1 MANYS
6 FASVT
11 SAVVGIA
18 STETIYSNIVGIALS
33 VTTTNGTIP
42 MGNITGMTI
51 TNSRP
56 ASLTGRRPG
65 VGQLFPRGIY
75 NK

>member
-1 MANYS
+1 MANFT

-11 SAVVGIA
+11 TARVGIA
-18 STETIYSNIVGIALS
+18 STETIYSNIVGVALS

-42 MGNITGMTI
+42 MGNISGMI
-51 TNSRP
+51 IDNSRP
-56 ASLTGRRPG
+56 GTLTGRRPQT
-65 VGQLFPRGIY
+65 GQVFPRGIY

>member
-1 MANYS
+1 MTNYT

-11 SAVVGIA
+11 TAVVGIA

-33 VTTTNGTIP
+33 FTTTNGTIP
-42 MGNITGMTI
+42 MGNITGMNI
-51 TNSRP
+51 TDSRP
-56 ASLTGRRPG
+56 GSLTGRRPS
-65 VGQLFPRGIY
+65 VGQLFPRGVY

>member
-1 MANYS
+1 MANYT

-11 SAVVGIA
+11 TARVGIA
-18 STETIYSNIVGIALS
+18 STETIYFNIVGVALS

-42 MGNITGMTI
+42 MGNISGMNI
-51 TNSRP
+51 ENSYP
-56 ASLTGRRPG
+56 GALTGRRPQT
-65 VGQLFPRGIY
+65 GQVFPRGIY

>member
-1 MANYS
+1 MANYT

-11 SAVVGIA
+11 TAVVGIA
-18 STETIYSNIVGIALS
+18 STETIYSNIVGVALS

-42 MGNITGMTI
+42 MGNITGMSI

-56 ASLTGRRPG
+56 GSLTGRRPG
-65 VGQLFPRGIY
+65 VGQLYPRF

>member
-6 FASVT
+6 FASVI

-56 ASLTGRRPG
+56 GALTGRRPG
-65 VGQLFPRGIY
+65 VGQLYPRF